1 MATFQVTYKK
11 SSIGYKQDQKDT
23 VRKLGLRRLNQTVV
37 LEDTPAARGM
47 VNKVVH
53 LVEVSEEV
61 SE

>member
-61 SE
+61 SK